1 MRPRIEPAMVRRR
14 HSSLQTRRGR
24 LRFVAV
30 QDGIRWTCL
39 AAVFGLTIGFLLALV
54 VTGWPR

>member
-1 MRPRIEPAMVRRR
+1 MVRRR